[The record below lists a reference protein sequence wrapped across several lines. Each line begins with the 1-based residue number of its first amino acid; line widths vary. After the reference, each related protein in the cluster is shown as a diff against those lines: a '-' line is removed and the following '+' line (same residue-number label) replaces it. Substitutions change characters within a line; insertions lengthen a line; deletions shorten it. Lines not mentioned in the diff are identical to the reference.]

1 MWTADELATVRETLL
16 AQLRELRQAT
26 ARLEAE
32 VEGPPPGEGG
42 LADGPIQQADLA
54 SRHADEDIAL
64 GVLAVE
70 GRLQTDIV
78 DALARIDQN
87 RYGTCEKCGGGITKP
102 RLRALPSARHCMK
115 CVTDAPGR

>member
-16 AQLRELRQAT
+16 AQLRELKQAT
-26 ARLEAE
+26 ASLEEE
-32 VEGPPPGEGG
+32 VEGPPHGEGS

-70 GRLQTDIV
+70 GKLQAEIV
-78 DALARIDQN
+78 DALTRLDQN
-87 RYGTCEKCGGGITKP
+87 RYGVCEKCGGGITKP
-102 RLRALPSARHCMK
+102 RLRALPSARYCMK
-115 CVTDAPGR
+115 CVADAPHP